1 MRVNFVMKIMS
12 IDLGLA
18 RTGIAISDLTGTFA
32 HPFCVIKERKTN
44 ILIEKIIDIIL
55 NENIEEVVIGL
66 PKNMDG
72 SLGESAQRAI
82 SFSKDLGKQTDVNII
97 MQDER
102 NTTVLAHNYLN
113 VTDVRGKKRK
123 EIIDSVAATIILQD
137 YLDFRRNKS

>member
-1 MRVNFVMKIMS
+1 MKIMS
-12 IDLGLA
+12 IDLGLV
-18 RTGIAISDLTGTFA
+18 RTGIAISDLSETFA
-32 HPFCVIKERKTN
+32 HPFCVIKERKKD
-44 ILIEKIIDIIL
+44 ILIEKIKDIVL
-55 NENIEEVVIGL
+55 KENVGAIVVGL

-82 SFSKDLGKQTDVNII
+82 SFSKDLGEQIDVDIV

-102 NTTVLAHNYLN
+102 NTTVLAYNYLN
-113 VTDVRGKKRK
+113 IADVRGKKRR

>member
-1 MRVNFVMKIMS
+1 MKIMS
-12 IDLGLA
+12 IDLGLV
-18 RTGIAISDLTGTFA
+18 RTGIAISDITATFA
-32 HPFCVIKERKTN
+32 HPFCVINERKGDA
-44 ILIEKIIDIIL
+44 LVEKIKDIVL
-55 NENIEEVVIGL
+55 KENVEEIVVGL

-72 SLGESAQRAI
+72 SLGESAQRAMA
-82 SFSKDLGKQTDVNII
+82 FSKDLGEKTNVNII

-113 VTDVRGKKRK
+113 ITDVRGKKRK

>member
-1 MRVNFVMKIMS
+1 MKIMS

-18 RTGIAISDLTGTFA
+18 RTGIAISDLSKTFA
-32 HPFCVIKERKTN
+32 HPFCVIKERKTD
-44 ILIEKIIDIIL
+44 ILVEKIKDIVL
-55 NENIEEVVIGL
+55 KENVEEVVIGL

-72 SLGESAQRAI
+72 SLGESAQRAM
-82 SFSKDLGKQTDVNII
+82 SFSKDLGEQIDVNIV

-113 VTDVRGKKRK
+113 ITDVRGKKRK